1 MIGELYF
8 PNQRRSCSSIV
19 GGGVVVVGSMV
30 GKFPRIINGYRPI
43 MCRTR
48 NHMSIDRIPFDGDDD
63 W

>member
-8 PNQRRSCSSIV
+8 PNQRCSSSIV
-19 GGGVVVVGSMV
+19 GGGGVVVVGSMV

-48 NHMSIDRIPFDGDDD
+48 NHMSMDRIPFDGDDD

>member
-8 PNQRRSCSSIV
+8 PNQRCSSSSII
-19 GGGVVVVGSMV
+19 GGVVVVGSMV

>member
-8 PNQRRSCSSIV
+8 PNQRRSCGSII
-19 GGGVVVVGSMV
+19 GGVVGSMV

-48 NHMSIDRIPFDGDDD
+48 NHMSMDRIPFDGDDD